1 MRRLTFLL
9 FGLVCA
15 ASLARAAEIG
25 TEKQP
30 IEITASGSTNYDG
43 GIARASGNVAIH
55 AGDADIY
62 ADSATYNPKTHD
74 IIAEGNVRIYRTTGL
89 FVGDRAIYNTE
100 TKKISAVAIRTD
112 KTPYLVAGDQVD
124 SISEDAFLV
133 SKGAFTTHDSSKP
146 DFRLQSKKIR
156 VYEDDRVIFE
166 NTTFYVRN
174 VPIFWWPYMYQ
185 SLDESFSYMISPAYL
200 SSWGPSLLGRVT
212 VPITDDIKT
221 MIRLDFRSRRGVAF
235 GLDPDIRFGTNKK
248 SWARVRTYFLKDEN
262 PDINRTSTVRPE
274 ISEGRYRVSL
284 QSRTLFTDDIY
295 GIANITKL
303 SDEFVLQDFFQ
314 TEFQF
319 NPQPDNVVAVTK
331 TNPNYTLTTIGRFQA
346 NDFFDA
352 TERLPE
358 VVFDVKRLP
367 LFGGPIFYE
376 SETGIAELHR
386 NFRSGSNNPDYS
398 TLRIDSFHQF
408 SFPNTFFGWLS
419 VVPRAGFRATYYGE
433 TRDLDKTM
441 FTRSSNPLIPDFIV
455 PDETPLFKG
464 GDKLR
469 TVFNGGVESSFKL
482 SRTWESAQSTRW
494 GLDGL
499 RHIIQP
505 YTNFSW
511 VSSSESDPASI
522 LQFDRYQPST
532 QLRPI
537 DFPQFT
543 SVDSIDNWTVWRL
556 GVRNRLQTRRD
567 DATIGWMGV
576 DTYIEVNLDNPFDQ
590 TQYSNL
596 FNRFGFSPVPWAT
609 FEVLSQIPVFEKGFT
624 EVNTNVTLQPIS
636 NLQVSFGHRYLNAN
650 PFFDNSS
657 LYVFGGYYRID
668 DNWGIGIQQQYE
680 GITGVL
686 EQQRYS
692 VYRDLTSWVA
702 SVGAIIRNNGGVNEY
717 GFLLTFTLKALPKFS
732 FDLNFDPAGAEQT
745 Q

>member
-1 MRRLTFLL
+1 MRRLIFSIL
-9 FGLVCA
+9 GLICIA
-15 ASLARAAEIG
+15 PLARAAEVG

-30 IEITASGSTNYDG
+30 IEITASGNTSYDG

-62 ADSATYNPKTHD
+62 ADSATYNPQTHD
-74 IIAEGNVRIYRTTGL
+74 IAAEGNVRIYRASGL

-112 KTPYLVAGDQVD
+112 KTPYLVAGDRVN

-133 SKGAFTTHDSSKP
+133 SKGSFTTHDSSKP

-156 VYEDDRVIFE
+156 VYENDRVVFE

-185 SLDESFSYMISPAYL
+185 SLDDSFSYMISPAYL

-221 MIRLDFRSRRGVAF
+221 MIRLDFRARRGVAF

-262 PDINRTSTVRPE
+262 PDINRTSVPRDE
-274 ISEGRYRVSL
+274 ISEGRYRLSL
-284 QSRTLFTDDIY
+284 QSRTLFTEEIY
-295 GIANITKL
+295 GIANVTKL
-303 SDEFVLQDFFQ
+303 SDEFILQDFFQ

-319 NPQPDNVVAVTK
+319 NPQPDNVVAVTRA
-331 TNPNYTLTTIGRFQA
+331 NPNYTLTAIGRFQA
-346 NDFFDA
+346 NNFFDM

-358 VVFDVKRLP
+358 IVLDVKRLP

-376 SETGIAELHR
+376 GETGIAELHR
-386 NFRSGSNNPDYS
+386 NFWKGSPNHDYS
-398 TLRIDSFHQF
+398 ALRIDSFHQF
-408 SFPNTFFGWLS
+408 TYPNTLFGWLS
-419 VVPRAGFRATYYGE
+419 VVPRIGFRATYYDE
-433 TRDLDKTM
+433 TRDVAKTI
-441 FTRSSNPLIPDFIV
+441 FEPEDNPFVPDFLKV
-455 PDETPLFKG
+455 NLKQPVQKG
-464 GDKLR
+464 GNKLR
-469 TVFNGGVESSFKL
+469 TAFHGGVESSFKL

-505 YTNFSW
+505 YTNFSL
-511 VSSSESDPASI
+511 VSSDTDPAAI
-522 LQFDRYQPST
+522 LQFDRYQAST
-532 QLRPI
+532 QLRAI

-556 GVRNRLQTRRD
+556 GVRNRFQTRRD
-567 DATIGWMGV
+567 DATINWMSV
-576 DTYIEVNLDNPFDQ
+576 DTYFEVNFDNPFDE
-590 TQYSNL
+590 TQFSNL
-596 FNRFGFSPVPWAT
+596 FNRFAFSPVPWAT
-609 FEVLSQIPVFEKGFT
+609 FEVLSQVPVFEKGFT
-624 EVNTNVTLQPIS
+624 EVNTGVSVQPIA
-636 NLQVSFGHRYLNAN
+636 NLQLSFAHRYLNSN

-657 LYVFGGYYRID
+657 LYVFNGYYRID
-668 DNWGIGIQQQYE
+668 DNWGVGVQQQYE